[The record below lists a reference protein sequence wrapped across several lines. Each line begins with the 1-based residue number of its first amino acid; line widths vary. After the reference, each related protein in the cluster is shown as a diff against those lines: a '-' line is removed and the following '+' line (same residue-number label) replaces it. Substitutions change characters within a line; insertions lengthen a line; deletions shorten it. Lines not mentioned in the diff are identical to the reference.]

1 LKCYLTLP
9 DLLFSSKNYTIL
21 SDQGEEN
28 MTEPSLTKEGGV
40 LPDERIV
47 PVMFYSL
54 TTVAR
59 GGIAIKSTLR
69 ANIWIRTEAVSEYV
83 YVRKA
88 QVVTFGGPSI
98 QPETYQNYF
107 MPTSQVIAYH
117 VLPPNDEPL
126 DYDETEMNRKMEAVT
141 AMVGTFRFN
150 GQIRISSQISLAA
163 NLDTMKSS
171 FLSLYNVEVSN
182 PFLQGMG
189 AIKVPLVLMRPHYI
203 HFGLK

>member
-1 LKCYLTLP
+1 
-9 DLLFSSKNYTIL
+9 
-21 SDQGEEN
+21 
-28 MTEPSLTKEGGV
+28 MTEPNQTVDVGI
-40 LPDERIV
+40 LPDERLV
-47 PVMFYSL
+47 PVMVYSL

-59 GGIAIKSTLR
+59 GGLAIRSTLR

-83 YVRKA
+83 HIRKA

-107 MPTSQVIAYH
+107 MPTSQVVAYH
-117 VLPPNDEPL
+117 TLPPSDEPL
-126 DYDETEMNRKMEAVT
+126 DYDETEKNRKMEAVT
-141 AMVGTFRFN
+141 ALVGTFRFN

-163 NLDTMKSS
+163 NLDTMKAS

-189 AIKVPLVLMRPHYI
+189 VFRVPLVLMRPHYL
-203 HFGLK
+203 HFGMK